1 MNPVAT
7 QNLWTRRSNV
17 LRCFEASFVV
27 ANKPGNSHNELFLQ
41 YPGRSL
47 RYPRPV
53 LGQQKFFYIIIISLE
68 LERIVQILNGAIQ
81 EIISHD
87 TELCEMR

>member
-1 MNPVAT
+1 MNPFAP
-7 QNLWTRRSNV
+7 QKLWTCKSNV

-47 RYPRPV
+47 RNPWSV
-53 LGQQKFFYIIIISLE
+53 LGQQKLIKIIKCGIRKDCANLKWGDPRNN
-68 LERIVQILNGAIQ
+68 LPG
-81 EIISHD
+81 
-87 TELCEMR
+87 

>member
-27 ANKPGNSHNELFLQ
+27 ANKPGNSHNELFLR

-47 RYPRPV
+47 RSPRPV
-53 LGQQKFFYIIIISLE
+53 LGQQKFFNIIIISME
-68 LERIVQILNGAIQ
+68 LERIVQTLNRVIQ
-81 EIISHD
+81 EIIPHN
-87 TELCEMR
+87 M